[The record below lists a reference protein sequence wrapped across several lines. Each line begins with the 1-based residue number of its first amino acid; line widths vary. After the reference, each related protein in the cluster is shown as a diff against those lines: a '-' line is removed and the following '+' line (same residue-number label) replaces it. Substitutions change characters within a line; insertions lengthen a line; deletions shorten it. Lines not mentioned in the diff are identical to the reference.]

1 MCSSDLTFRGQYHQ
15 RRSRLTMRPGSLTKV
30 RAPEGSTSQC
40 QPDECQSRTSP
51 SGLIKRGIGKAGA
64 EEKQRVEERR
74 RRVEE
79 GDGLARTGD
88 EVVGIY
94 AQLGTSTRIVCFLR
108 AFVSRWIS
116 GVFLSGACEPIDQR
130 AWSMSNQH
138 QAHGSCVSF
147 ERL

>member
-1 MCSSDLTFRGQYHQ
+1 M
-15 RRSRLTMRPGSLTKV
+15 PV
-30 RAPEGSTSQC
+30 
-40 QPDECQSRTSP
+40 PDIAIW
-51 SGLIKRGIGKAGA
+51 LIKRGIGKAGA

-108 AFVSRWIS
+108 ALVSRWIGS
-116 GVFLSGACEPIDQR
+116 TRIVCFLR
-130 AWSMSNQH
+130 ALASRLI
-138 QAHGSCVSF
+138 GSTRIVCFLRALVS
-147 ERL
+147 RLIGSTRIVCFFRALVSRWTSDVV